1 MHRHSYLF
9 TSESVSEG
17 HPDKVC
23 DRISDEIV
31 DMIYKEARKTS
42 TDPWSVRIA
51 CETMATTNRVIIA
64 GEVRVPDTFL
74 KKDKQGN
81 LVADEQGNPQI
92 NPSRFR
98 AAARR
103 AIKEI
108 GYEQEG
114 FHWKTC
120 RIDVLLHSQSADIA
134 QGVDN
139 ASDRQGEEGAGDQG
153 IMFGYACRET
163 EDLMPAPIY
172 YAHKI
177 LEEIATAR
185 HKGDGEARLLGP
197 DAKSQV
203 TVRYIDG
210 KPTEVVSIVL
220 STQHLDANW
229 DSKKVR
235 EVVEPYIRSALHDIK
250 ISDNCNW
257 YINPTGKFVIGGP
270 DGDAGLTGRK
280 IIVDT
285 YGGAAPHGGG
295 AFSGKDTTKV
305 DRSAAYAARYLAKNV
320 VAAGLSDRCT
330 IQISYA
336 IGVAQP
342 LSIYVDLH
350 ETGKV
355 SEAQVETA
363 IRAVMDLSPT
373 GIRKHLDLNRPIYA
387 KTSAYG
393 HFGRKPG
400 RDGSFSWEK
409 TDLGKALKAAIQ

>member
-1 MHRHSYLF
+1 MRANYLF
-9 TSESVSEG
+9 TSESVAEG

-31 DMIYKEARKTS
+31 DLVYREAAKTGVN
-42 TDPWSVRIA
+42 PWGVRIA
-51 CETMATTNRVIIA
+51 CETLATTNRVVIA
-64 GEVRVPDTFL
+64 GEVRLPPSL
-74 KKDKQGN
+74 MKKDKDGKD
-81 LVADEQGNPQI
+81 VI
-92 NPSRFR
+92 NPSKFK

-103 AIKEI
+103 AIKDI
-108 GYEQEG
+108 GYEQDG
-114 FHWKTC
+114 FHWKKAK
-120 RIDVLLHSQSADIA
+120 IDVLLHSQSADIA
-134 QGVDN
+134 QGVDS
-139 ASDRQGEEGAGDQG
+139 ASDQQGDEGAGDQG

-163 EDLMPAPIY
+163 PDLMPAPIY
-172 YAHKI
+172 YSHKI
-177 LEEIATAR
+177 LQLLATAR
-185 HKGDGEARLLGP
+185 KKGDGEVAKLGP

-203 TVRYIDG
+203 TVRYVDG
-210 KPTEVVSIVL
+210 KPSEATSIVL
-220 STQHLDANW
+220 STQHLDESW
-229 DSKKVR
+229 DSNKVR
-235 EVVEPYIRSALHDIK
+235 AVVEPYIREALGELK
-250 ISDNCNW
+250 IADDCKW

-320 VAAGLSDRCT
+320 VAAGLADRCT

-350 ETGKV
+350 GTGKV
-355 SEAQVETA
+355 TEDQIEAA
-363 IRAVMDLSPT
+363 IRKNMDLSPT
-373 GIRKHLDLNRPIYA
+373 GIRRHLDLNKPIYA

-393 HFGRKPG
+393 HFGRKAG
-400 RDGSFSWEK
+400 RDGSFSWER
-409 TDLGKALKAAIQ
+409 TDLVKALKESVKA

>member
-1 MHRHSYLF
+1 MRANYLF
-9 TSESVSEG
+9 TSESVAEG

-31 DMIYKEARKTS
+31 DLVYREAAKTGV
-42 TDPWSVRIA
+42 DPWSVRIA
-51 CETMATTNRVIIA
+51 CETLATTNRVVIA
-64 GEVRVPDTFL
+64 GEVRLPPSLMKT
-74 KKDKQGN
+74 DKQGN
-81 LVADEQGNPQI
+81 AVI
-92 NPSRFR
+92 NPSKFKS
-98 AAARR
+98 AARK
-103 AIKEI
+103 AIRDI
-108 GYEQEG
+108 GYEQDG
-114 FHWKTC
+114 FHWKTAK
-120 RIDVLLHSQSADIA
+120 IDVLLHSQSADIA
-134 QGVDN
+134 QGVDS
-139 ASDRQGEEGAGDQG
+139 AADKQGHEGAGDQG

-163 EDLMPAPIY
+163 PDLMPAPIY
-172 YAHKI
+172 YSHRI
-177 LEEIATAR
+177 LQLLASAR
-185 HKGDGEARLLGP
+185 KKGEGDVGKLGP

-203 TVRYIDG
+203 TVRYVDG
-210 KPTEVVSIVL
+210 KPSEVVSIVL
-220 STQHLDANW
+220 STQHLDDSW
-229 DSKKVR
+229 DSANVR
-235 EVVEPYIRSALHDIK
+235 AVVEPYIREALGDLK
-250 ISDNCNW
+250 IADDCNW

-320 VAAGLSDRCT
+320 VAAGLADRCT

-350 ETGKV
+350 GTGKV
-355 SEAQVETA
+355 GEDEVEAG
-363 IRAVMDLSPT
+363 IRKVMDLSPS
-373 GIRKHLDLNRPIYA
+373 GIRRHLDLNKPIYA

-393 HFGRKPG
+393 HFGRKSG

-409 TDLGKALKAAIQ
+409 VDLAKALKEAVKG

>member
-1 MHRHSYLF
+1 MRSSYLF
-9 TSESVSEG
+9 TSESVAEG

-31 DMIYKEARKTS
+31 DLVYREAVKS
-42 TDPWSVRIA
+42 KIDPWSVRIA
-51 CETMATTNRVIIA
+51 CETLATTNRVVIA
-64 GEVRVPDTFL
+64 GEVRLPPSLL
-74 KKDKQGN
+74 KKDKDGKD
-81 LVADEQGNPQI
+81 VI
-92 NPSRFR
+92 NPAKFK
-98 AAARR
+98 AAARK
-103 AIKEI
+103 AIRDI
-108 GYEQEG
+108 GYEQDG
-114 FHWKTC
+114 FHWKTAK
-120 RIDVLLHSQSADIA
+120 IDVLLHSQSADIA

-139 ASDRQGEEGAGDQG
+139 AADKQGDEGAGDQG

-163 EDLMPAPIY
+163 AELMPAPLY
-172 YAHKI
+172 YSHRI
-177 LEEIATAR
+177 LQLLADAR
-185 HKGDGEARLLGP
+185 KKGEGDAGKLGP

-203 TVRYIDG
+203 TVRYVDG
-210 KPTEVVSIVL
+210 KPADVTSIVL
-220 STQHLDANW
+220 STQHLDASW

-235 EVVEPYIRSALHDIK
+235 EVVEPYIREALADIK
-250 ISDNCNW
+250 IADDCVW

-320 VAAGLSDRCT
+320 VAAGLAERCT

-350 ETGKV
+350 GTGKV
-355 SEAQVETA
+355 SEDDVEAA
-363 IRAVMDLSPT
+363 IRKVMDLSPS
-373 GIRKHLDLNRPIYA
+373 GIRRHLDLNKPIYA
-387 KTSAYG
+387 KTAAYG
-393 HFGRKPG
+393 HFGRKAG
-400 RDGSFSWEK
+400 RDGSFSWERL
-409 TDLGKALKAAIQ
+409 DLVKALKDAIKN